1 MFTHSSV
8 SQALSRRR
16 RLLRGA
22 MSTLSLAGAALAAS
36 PAASEV
42 RFSREADG
50 ADYAVKVMTWWDIPF
65 RSVVRQQYDFS
76 CGSAAVATLLS
87 YHYGRKTTEQEPFK
101 WMWDNGNQEVIR
113 KVGFSMAEMRRYL
126 GSIDLRAE
134 GYRLTLDQLRRLDRP
149 SIALIDYKGFKHF
162 VVVKGARGNRILVG
176 DSVLGLTEY
185 DINDFGKMWNG
196 IVLAVVPSEGPK
208 PKYDLASDWGPWSR
222 APLDQGSSRGIRIA
236 IGDLTTHL
244 PQDYQIVP
252 HILLDVQVGT
262 VK

>member
-1 MFTHSSV
+1 MFAQSRAPRIFRRERAFLRV
-8 SQALSRRR
+8 GVLALSV
-16 RLLRGA
+16 
-22 MSTLSLAGAALAAS
+22 AGAAIAAS

-42 RFSREADG
+42 RLSREADG
-50 ADYAVKVMTWWDIPF
+50 ADYAVKVMSWWEIPF

-87 YHYGRKTTEQEPFK
+87 YHYDRKTTEQEPFR
-101 WMWDNGNQEVIR
+101 WMWENGNQEVIR

-126 GSIDLRAE
+126 RSIGLRAE
-134 GYRLTLDQLRRLDRP
+134 GYRLKLDQLRRLDRP

-162 VVVKGARGNRILVG
+162 VVIKGARGDRILLG

-185 DINDFGKMWNG
+185 DIDDFGKMWNG
-196 IVLAVVPSEGPK
+196 IVLAVVPSEGPT

-222 APLDQGSSRGIRIA
+222 APIDQGVSTGIRIA
-236 IGDLTTHL
+236 VGDLTTHL

-252 HILLDVQVGT
+252 HMLLDVPIGT